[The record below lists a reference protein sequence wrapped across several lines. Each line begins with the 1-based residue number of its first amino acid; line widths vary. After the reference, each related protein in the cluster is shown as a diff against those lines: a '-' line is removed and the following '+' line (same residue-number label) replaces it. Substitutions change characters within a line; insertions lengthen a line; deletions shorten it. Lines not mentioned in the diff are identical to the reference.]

1 MNVTGVSS
9 TFYPQI
15 NPQTTL
21 AQQLQT
27 QLQQIQQSLSNGNLG
42 AAQQSYAAVQQQGT
56 TSPQGT
62 LGNSLVGNSTFASL
76 GQALQSGQ
84 IGDAQTALKELL
96 QNPGQTFQLPTS
108 SSQTGNPTNTPAQ
121 TGSTQGGTN
130 SFHVIA

>member
-9 TFYPQI
+9 TFYPQV

-27 QLQQIQQSLSNGNLG
+27 QLQQIQQSLNNGNLS
-42 AAQQSYAAVQQQGT
+42 AAQQSYAAVQQQGS

-62 LGNSLVGNSTFASL
+62 LGNSLVGNSAFASL

-84 IGDAQTALKELL
+84 IGDAQTALNGL
-96 QNPGQTFQLPTS
+96 QQNYGLSQQQNQPPQAGSTNGTTPS
-108 SSQTGNPTNTPAQ
+108 AASQTGNNT
-121 TGSTQGGTN
+121 
-130 SFHVIA
+130 FHVIA